1 MGPLDHFAILLQN
14 YKALSNWEIHTGI
27 IYQFYY
33 CLYLLM
39 EYHHMSTIYSRHF
52 PFLLKAAATTPFH
65 IQAEVTM
72 KTNFFGSRVVCA
84 ELLPLIKPQGES
96 DWSPDCSAS
105 GKIWVHLALV
115 SGGQPPCRSCSA
127 LLASTVSPPSRV
139 SCTLR
144 SLDTLPRSLVLSV
157 HLLFAHL
164 ALSSLSHLSSEVSSS
179 KWPSGCSVPITG
191 AVPSGVLPR
200 PSLSP
205 VPLLLSL
212 VEPAPPPVH

>member
-1 MGPLDHFAILLQN
+1 
-14 YKALSNWEIHTGI
+14 
-27 IYQFYY
+27 
-33 CLYLLM
+33 
-39 EYHHMSTIYSRHF
+39 
-52 PFLLKAAATTPFH
+52 
-65 IQAEVTM
+65 M
-72 KTNFFGSRVVCA
+72 KTNFFGTRDACT

-96 DWSPDCSAS
+96 DWIPDCSAS

-115 SGGQPPCRSCSA
+115 SSTGSCRSCSA
-127 LLASTVSPPSRV
+127 SLASTVSPPRRV

-179 KWPSGCSVPITG
+179 KRPLGCSVPITG